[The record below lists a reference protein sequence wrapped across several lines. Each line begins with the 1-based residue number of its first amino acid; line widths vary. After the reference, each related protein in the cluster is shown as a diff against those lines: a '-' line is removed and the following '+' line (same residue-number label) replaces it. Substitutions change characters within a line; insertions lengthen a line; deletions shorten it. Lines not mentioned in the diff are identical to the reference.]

1 MQNQFVLSLGSN
13 QGNRLEN
20 IEKAIHAVNQ
30 TIGSVI
36 RVSPIYE
43 TPSWGFDSDAFYN
56 CALLVYSFLEA
67 STALQKILALEKQ
80 LGRIRTQDKN
90 YSARIIDIDIISYNQ
105 EIYRSDDLIIP
116 HPMMQK
122 RRFVLQP
129 SSDLDYDWTH
139 PILQKNFSAL
149 LKECPDTASC
159 IKVVTLPSPMEKY
172 KFSMANLLTIEGN
185 IGAGK
190 TTLSQKIAT
199 DFNAKLILEGFADNP
214 FLPKFYKD
222 PKRYAFPLEMS
233 FLAERYAQLADDLG
247 QFDLFKEFIVS
258 DYYIFKSLIF
268 AQITLE
274 EDELCLYK
282 QLFDI
287 MYKEA
292 PKPGLYIYLYQSTPR
307 LLENIQKRGRS
318 YESDIQASYLEQLNK
333 GYLNFIKNLPSDKV
347 LVIDMTQIDFVS
359 RQEDYIAILDQ
370 IQEKLTS

>member
-1 MQNQFVLSLGSN
+1 MQNQLVLSLGSN

-67 STALQKILALEKQ
+67 PTALQKILALEKQ

-105 EIYRSDDLIIP
+105 ETYRSDDLIIP

-139 PILQKNFSAL
+139 PILQKNFSTL

-159 IKVVTLPSPMEKY
+159 IKVATLPSPMEKY

-247 QFDLFKEFIVS
+247 QFDIFKEFIVS

-274 EDELCLYK
+274 EDELRLYK

-287 MYKEA
+287 MYKET

-370 IQEKLTS
+370 IQKKLTS